1 MGNFL
6 FLITSHPE
14 IWENFFWQNIINFFS
29 TAFFFFNLL
38 DLWQKS
44 STQKNE
50 KIFGKIL
57 NFLDFGL
64 GSSIPKYKKKL
75 FLKKY
80 EEFTQGCYAIYFIFF
95 DLEQ

>member
-1 MGNFL
+1 M
-6 FLITSHPE
+6 
-14 IWENFFWQNIINFFS
+14 
-29 TAFFFFNLL
+29 
-38 DLWQKS
+38 
-44 STQKNE
+44 
-50 KIFGKIL
+50 FGKIL
-57 NFLDFGL
+57 NFLDFEL